1 MRTLILWIVGLI
13 ILVSNADV
21 FAEEQKNRGPL
32 ASALMSDDFAEKSG
46 LDVRGWISAGSTFNP
61 GSGDGG
67 YNGPITFNDK
77 ENELM
82 MNQAYLIMERPVQRS
97 GDSWD
102 LGFRTDLIY
111 GTDAAFN
118 FSRGFDDRWTNNS
131 VSRDYKWAMP
141 QAYVETNLPIG
152 KGLSVKVGHFYTL
165 LGYEVVTAPD
175 NFFYSHS
182 YSMQYG
188 EPFTHWGY

>member
-1 MRTLILWIVGLI
+1 
-13 ILVSNADV
+13 
-21 FAEEQKNRGPL
+21 
-32 ASALMSDDFAEKSG
+32 
-46 LDVRGWISAGSTFNP
+46 
-61 GSGDGG
+61 
-67 YNGPITFNDK
+67 
-77 ENELM
+77 
-82 MNQAYLIMERPVQRS
+82 
-97 GDSWD
+97 
-102 LGFRTDLIY
+102 
-111 GTDAAFN
+111 
-118 FSRGFDDRWTNNS
+118 
-131 VSRDYKWAMP
+131 MP